1 MTSIL
6 LSVRPAFAHALLAGT
21 KTVEVRR
28 RFPDV
33 ATPATIYVYSSTPD
47 RAVLGT
53 IELEGIDRPL
63 ASSVWDLY
71 RHEIQIHRQP
81 LEEYLENVND
91 AAILRVRSPIR
102 WPKAVPLALLRSE
115 IGLEPPQS
123 FRYVDSAR
131 EELLRL
137 CADGV
142 TSTTLSALT
151 AAG

>member
-1 MTSIL
+1 MRSIL

-21 KTVEVRR
+21 KTAEVRR
-28 RFPDV
+28 RFPAV

-47 RAVLGT
+47 RAVFGT
-53 IELEGIDRPL
+53 IELEGIDRPA

-81 LEEYLENVND
+81 LEEYLDNVND

-102 WPKAVPLALLRSE
+102 WPKAMPLALLRSE

-123 FRYVDSAR
+123 FRYVDPAR
-131 EELLRL
+131 EERLR
-137 CADGV
+137 AWAESG
-142 TSTTLSALT
+142 TSTMLPALT
-151 AAG
+151 AVV